1 YYFADKEE
9 LFVAI
14 LTSYLDELEALIR
27 GAEAE
32 GTNCRA
38 RINLV
43 VHRILAQPSEQ
54 RAVIRLASQE
64 IGGLSATTQQTF
76 HEAYYEK
83 FIGRIAAILRAGIES
98 GELRPLDPTV
108 ATWTLL
114 GMMYPYFYP
123 SSSLHYT
130 ST

>member
-1 YYFADKEE
+1 
-9 LFVAI
+9 
-14 LTSYLDELEALIR
+14 
-27 GAEAE
+27 
-32 GTNCRA
+32 

-64 IGGLSATTQQTF
+64 IGGLSVATQQTF
-76 HEAYYEK
+76 YEVYYEK
-83 FIGRIAAILRAGIES
+83 FIGRIAAILRAGIAS
-98 GELRPLDPTV
+98 GELRLLDPTV

-123 SSSLHYT
+123 SSSLHHT
-130 ST
+130 STSEIVDQLVTIYFDGV